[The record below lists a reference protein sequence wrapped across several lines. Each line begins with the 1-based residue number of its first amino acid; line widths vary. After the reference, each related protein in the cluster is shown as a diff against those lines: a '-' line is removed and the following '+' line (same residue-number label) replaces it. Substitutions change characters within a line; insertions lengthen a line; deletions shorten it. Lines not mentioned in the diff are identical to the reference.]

1 MRVRQSRTELCV
13 SLVRD
18 GAEAGVQEIEF
29 LALDELNEITAQGLP
44 LSVLG
49 AARLALKSGDLELLQ
64 IDKSIFTAQGCPEGF
79 WEENI
84 ALIRG
89 NSAARQVAN

>member
-1 MRVRQSRTELCV
+1 MSVASSERAVRVRQSRSDLCV

-44 LSVLG
+44 LSVLAPPG
-49 AARLALKSGDLELLQ
+49 
-64 IDKSIFTAQGCPEGF
+64 
-79 WEENI
+79 
-84 ALIRG
+84 
-89 NSAARQVAN
+89 